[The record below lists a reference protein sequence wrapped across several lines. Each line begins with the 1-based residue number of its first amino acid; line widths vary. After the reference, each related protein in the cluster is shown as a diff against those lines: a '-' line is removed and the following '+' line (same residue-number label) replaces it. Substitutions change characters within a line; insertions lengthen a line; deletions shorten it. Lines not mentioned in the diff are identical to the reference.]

1 MADISLF
8 KKPCVFMLGAMSFK
22 QFPKLD
28 LAEVAFFGRSNSGK
42 SSLINRLV
50 YQKKLVKTSNTPG
63 KTKEINFFN
72 LYSKLLLVD
81 LPGYGF
87 SKVDDKL
94 KKKWQNLVFNYLK
107 ERQSL
112 KQVYLII
119 DIRRGIKDI
128 DEEVMNFLES
138 NLKSYSIVL
147 NKIDKISEKE
157 AESTLK
163 LTQEQLANKLFC
175 KGIYLLSIKDN
186 EDGYNFL
193 RKELLSFI
201 NI

>member
-22 QFPKLD
+22 QFPSLG
-28 LAEVAFFGRSNSGK
+28 LGEVAFFGRSNSGK

-107 ERQSL
+107 ERETL

-157 AESTLK
+157 AESTLQATK
-163 LTQEQLANKLFC
+163 EQLANKLFC

-186 EDGYNFL
+186 EEGYNFL